1 MLFSSVTHIIIII
14 IIVVVVVV
22 VVVMGGRS
30 ALSSASSSRD
40 RDFSIHFMLMTV
52 LYAILNMTPSP
63 HHHRPVSCKLCY
75 SGSIQGIHSFRFL
88 ANSRGHCWVVLHL
101 PREEGAPHQC
111 HLSHFTQGDT
121 HTHTRYLSPSP
132 PLSLSLSRL
141 HVLLIAI
148 QVYADKCTH
157 FRYDA
162 LH

>member
-1 MLFSSVTHIIIII
+1 MVVLFSSVTHIIIII

-75 SGSIQGIHSFRFL
+75 SGSIQGIHSFRFF
-88 ANSRGHCWVVLHL
+88 ANSRGHCWVVL
-101 PREEGAPHQC
+101 PRGGGAPHQC
-111 HLSHFTQGDT
+111 HLSRFTQGGT
-121 HTHTRYLSPSP
+121 HTHTHAISLPLPPSP
-132 PLSLSLSRL
+132 SLSLSCMF
-141 HVLLIAI
+141 
-148 QVYADKCTH
+148 Y
-157 FRYDA
+157 
-162 LH
+162 